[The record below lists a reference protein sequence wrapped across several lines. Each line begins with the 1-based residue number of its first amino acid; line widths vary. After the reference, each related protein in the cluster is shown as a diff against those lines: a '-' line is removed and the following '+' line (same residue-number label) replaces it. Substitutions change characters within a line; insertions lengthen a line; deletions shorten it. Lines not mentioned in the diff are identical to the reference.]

1 MDAYIPKP
9 VNAEHLK
16 EMLGKWVPSQIPRP
30 AEEDDVIIA
39 SPRLPLFP
47 TAPDHA
53 SGPTEPHPRLLLA
66 EDNTINQ
73 KLALRI
79 LSKMGYDVDVVKTGR
94 EALEALAQRSYGLVL
109 MDCQMPE
116 MDGFEAT
123 AHIRTQDRRL
133 GTHTTIVALTA
144 HAITGDRERCLAA
157 GMDDYVTKPID
168 REVLQST
175 LEKWGC
181 KPPAQETHEP
191 SLVPQLEPPPPHFLA
206 AHK

>member
-9 VNAEHLK
+9 VNADHLK
-16 EMLGKWVPSQIPRP
+16 EMLGKWVPSPLP
-30 AEEDDVIIA
+30 HLSGEDEVIIP
-39 SPRLPLFP
+39 SPGLPLIP
-47 TAPDHA
+47 IAPDQS
-53 SGPTEPHPRLLLA
+53 SGPIDQPPRLLLA
-66 EDNTINQ
+66 EDNTVNQ

-94 EALEALAQRSYGLVL
+94 EALEALAQRSYRLVL

-181 KPPAQETHEP
+181 NPPVQETQEL
-191 SLVPQLEPPPPHFLA
+191 SLVPQLETPPHFLA